1 MKQVILLLINT
12 IVSECVK
19 YQLFENGYYFTNDTY
34 VNRLIGWLTDRLIL
48 IDWIIEGLVNWLI
61 D

>member
-1 MKQVILLLINT
+1 M
-12 IVSECVK
+12 SECVK